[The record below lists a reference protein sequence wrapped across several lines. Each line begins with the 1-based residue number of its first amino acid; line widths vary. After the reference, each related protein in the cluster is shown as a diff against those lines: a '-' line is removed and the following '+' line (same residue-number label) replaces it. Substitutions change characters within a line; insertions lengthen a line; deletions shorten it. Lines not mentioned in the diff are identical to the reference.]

1 MAPPVVPCEVLV
13 LDVGHGNAGLVLGG
27 GQVCLVDAAPG
38 VVVLDTLTD
47 YGIKQIEHV
56 IVSHGDADHLDGVVQ
71 LLLSGHVEINNLYVN
86 SEAFR
91 ETSVWSDFLGA
102 LEDYREKHAQLPK
115 ADRRVSTDL
124 QLALGS
130 LTVEVVHP
138 TATLAIAG
146 ASNARESN
154 ALSGV
159 VRVSASTEPL
169 VLFGAD
175 LSSMGLASIK
185 DKSKLRAKLLV
196 FPHHGGN
203 AGGNLVAFTDELMN
217 CVLPRAVF
225 ISMGRNRF
233 MNPQPEVVQTIRRN
247 HAGAH
252 LACAQLSKRCCDKG
266 TGRRTGPL
274 PSAGTATGVA
284 CAGSLKVEVDTSTG
298 VATFLPPLSD
308 HANFVRGVKDR
319 ICR

>member
-1 MAPPVVPCEVLV
+1 MDSPMLVGRTRYAARARVGALMGTRIIDNRKSPRCEQDLW
-13 LDVGHGNAGLVLGG
+13 NAGLSGR
-27 GQVCLVDAAPG
+27 VD
-38 VVVLDTLTD
+38 
-47 YGIKQIEHV
+47 IK
-56 IVSHGDADHLDGVVQ
+56 
-71 LLLSGHVEINNLYVN
+71 NLYVN

-91 ETSVWSDFLGA
+91 ETSVWKDFLGA
-102 LEDYREKHAQLPK
+102 LEDYRENHAQLPK

-138 TATLAIAG
+138 SATLAIAG

-159 VRVSASTEPL
+159 IRVSAGADPL

-175 LSSMGLASIK
+175 LSTAGLASIK
-185 DKSKLRAKLLV
+185 DRSKLRAKLLV

-203 AGGNLVAFTDELMN
+203 AGGPLVAFTEELMN
-217 CVLPRAVF
+217 CVLPSAVF

-233 MNPQPEVVQTIRRN
+233 MNPQPEVVQTIRRK

-252 LACAQLSKRCCDKG
+252 LACTQLSKHCCDRG
-266 TGRRTGPL
+266 AGRRTGPL
-274 PSAGTATGVA
+274 PSAGTTSGVA
-284 CAGSLKVEVDTSTG
+284 CAGSLKVQIDTATG
-298 VATFLPPLSD
+298 ATKFLPPLSD
-308 HANFVRGVKDR
+308 HANFVRGVKNR
-319 ICR
+319 LCK